1 MEAVKPWRVLLRGA
15 FLPGWSDAPQSEKD
29 EVFREYLQIHKDWAA
44 ELGVK
49 FIASLDNEM
58 LIVGPP
64 STREA
69 NFFELYEVPD
79 PTVLKKMLDYY
90 RYPKNGRMRLD
101 KYFRFEAVIGNPIG
115 SLERAMAG

>member
-29 EVFREYLQIHKDWAA
+29 EVFREYLQIHTEWAA
-44 ELGVK
+44 DLGVK

-69 NFFELYEVPD
+69 NFFEVYEVPD
-79 PTVLKKMLDYY
+79 PAVLSKVLQEITNRHLRQSVACYEPCPRKS
-90 RYPKNGRMRLD
+90 GTHSMRT
-101 KYFRFEAVIGNPIG
+101 NWP
-115 SLERAMAG
+115 S